1 MRAKKTITA
10 YRHKTDE
17 AYGPAV
23 DRPGADFYVTVRDAG
38 RTGWLLGPYATHQ
51 VALDNVQRGRD
62 LANEWNAKAWFM
74 AFGTASVPTGTPIQ
88 TVFQQDGTVNSA
100 RTKR

>member
-1 MRAKKTITA
+1 MAKKTLTA
-10 YRHKTDE
+10 YQHKTAE

-23 DRPGADFYVTVRDAG
+23 DRPDADFYVTVRDAG

-51 VALDNVQRGRD
+51 EALDNVERGRD

-74 AFGTASVPTGTPIQ
+74 AFGTASVPAGTPIR
-88 TVFQQDGTVNSA
+88 TVFLADGTPNPERRKS
-100 RTKR
+100 